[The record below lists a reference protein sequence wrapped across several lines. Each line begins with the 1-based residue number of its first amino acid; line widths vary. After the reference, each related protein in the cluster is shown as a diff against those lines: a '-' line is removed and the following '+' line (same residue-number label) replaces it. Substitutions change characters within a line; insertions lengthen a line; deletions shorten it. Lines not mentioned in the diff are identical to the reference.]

1 MYENDNQYQELE
13 MVADAKAK
21 FEHFLEEKGLRMTP
35 QRSLIVDVFLRT
47 ERHMNSDDLYNLVKK
62 KDRSIGQA
70 TVYRTLKLLLE
81 SGIAREVDFG
91 EGMTRYEHEYGHEH
105 HDHLICERC
114 RTSIEVVDPRI
125 EEFQEKLARDHG
137 FAMTRH
143 KLDMFGIC
151 AKCRAK
157 EKK

>member
-1 MYENDNQYQELE
+1 MA
-13 MVADAKAK
+13 ADAKAR
-21 FEHFLEEKGLRMTP
+21 FEQFLEEKGLRMTP

-47 ERHMNSDDLYNLVKK
+47 ERHMSSEDLYTLVKR

-70 TVYRTLKLLLE
+70 TVYRTLKLLSE

-114 RTSIEVVDPRI
+114 RRSIEVVDPRI
-125 EEFQEKLARDHG
+125 EELQEKLARDHG
-137 FAMTRH
+137 FVMTRH

-151 AKCRAK
+151 SKCMAKG
-157 EKK
+157 KK